1 MFGNLSDKMS
11 VRSIR
16 SYIDKMKLEIY
27 HIYMDSSKPAENR
40 ALFALVLIRTRLRKI
55 YKNP

>member
-1 MFGNLSDKMS
+1 MS

-55 YKNP
+55 YKNS

>member
-40 ALFALVLIRTRLRKI
+40 ALFAPVLIRTRLRKI